1 MGNSSN
7 PNEPLQKGEGYRII
21 EVKEN
26 SPFWGKVEPFFD
38 FIIEVIPPPAE
49 KSPAEILDK
58 LAPSSAKSNKKSPFQ
73 ILSENVDKQIE
84 IKIVSTKYRKV
95 RSI

>member
-1 MGNSSN
+1 MGNSNN

-26 SPFWGKVEPFFD
+26 GPFWGKVDAFFD
-38 FIIEVIPPPAE
+38 FIVEVIPPPAE
-49 KSPAEILDK
+49 KSPAQILDK
-58 LAPSSAKSNKKSPFQ
+58 LAPPSGKQSKKTPFQ
-73 ILSENVDKQIE
+73 ILNENVDKQIQ